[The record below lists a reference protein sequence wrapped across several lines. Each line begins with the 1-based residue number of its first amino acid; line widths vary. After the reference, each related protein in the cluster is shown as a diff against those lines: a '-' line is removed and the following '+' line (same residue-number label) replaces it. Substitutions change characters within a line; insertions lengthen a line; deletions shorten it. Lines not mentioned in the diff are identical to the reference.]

1 MIINISHFFLI
12 IGTIKMCLKKVKKT
26 KRVQKGPKMKKKM
39 NFGLHNKMAFVEFT
53 LRRSDLAQKKINSK
67 KFQL

>member
-1 MIINISHFFLI
+1 MFE
-12 IGTIKMCLKKVKKT
+12 KKVKKT
-26 KRVQKGPKMKKKM
+26 KKGSKGAKNEKKM